1 VLQKKRTNHMRAK
14 TGSAGIRKFTA
25 LLIMSASSATMF
37 GQQQPVVN
45 RPSTSSVQV
54 TPRQAPSPY
63 GNAPNPAVRLQ
74 RAEGTITGYVYWQ
87 MNVLQ
92 PSSSCQGL
100 TLKVITVN
108 KVGMPLQLLS
118 TTSALTAAGPVTDT
132 STSATPTYMLCSYAF
147 QSMPENVALRV
158 LLYGAPSSA
167 SVSLPPSFQIPG
179 GNCNSTP
186 SGTLSFILTGGEM
199 ICGNGA
205 FNINFKLNSTAGRV
219 QQAPATAT
227 LLQSKPT
234 PSGGMLS
241 NSNSTALL
249 GRAATPGTLT
259 PTTMLPPQGS
269 QPQSAR
275 VNTQSG
281 VAPVGGQ
288 LLASKQAMNG
298 GLSGGIKTGVP
309 STSPSQ
315 IANPPAAG
323 FTGSGNFVPT
333 MPPMSSNA
341 KRDAAPPAD
350 AATKAQIQSRLR
362 AQLGAANQLIHGSA
376 RVQPGVAVTSAPE
389 IQALQNQTTFVNS
402 LRTQGALTGRTLL
415 ATKLPNQN
423 VRMQPPG
430 SSNPMLHA
438 PMPSKLCAG
447 PQIHAVNGKT
457 SGVVFTQD
465 PKYNDYIITGCGF
478 GTQQGQVYLSGAV
491 TGGSI
496 NMAVKPGSWSDTQIE
511 VYVQPGLTGVLD
523 GWPDL
528 IVAPVGTTQ
537 AKFPKC
543 RFYAQ
548 RQSVPLPY
556 IPQQYVTLANIPVG
570 DSTHGMGTKYCPG
583 PDLTHLFPCIA
594 FNAGYKLDGIT
605 NGVDY
610 RNDPTNFLVSNA
622 VDRDGGQLD
631 FNSGEDVYD
640 LSYMAPGFVVDHFTV
655 FWYAWTHDV
664 CEGWAS
670 DVHPKKPGDSVGYYT
685 EGYYRQIQKTP
696 TKLLVDWGV
705 DHCAWRWLGVF
716 RVDDWYNSGY
726 SLQIYV
732 IGPIGIDP
740 WTGHP
745 VTTARNFGQA
755 QPSRVAT
762 GTLAH

>member
-1 VLQKKRTNHMRAK
+1 RADLGLEGSRCEFRECCKKKRTNHMRAK

-25 LLIMSASSATMF
+25 FLIMSASSATMI

-118 TTSALTAAGPVTDT
+118 TTNTLTATGPVIDN
-132 STSATPTYMLCSYAF
+132 SASGTPKYMLCSYAF

-205 FNINFKLNSTAGRV
+205 FNINFKLNSTARRV

-288 LLASKQAMNG
+288 LLASKQ
-298 GLSGGIKTGVP
+298 
-309 STSPSQ
+309 
-315 IANPPAAG
+315 
-323 FTGSGNFVPT
+323 
-333 MPPMSSNA
+333 
-341 KRDAAPPAD
+341 
-350 AATKAQIQSRLR
+350 
-362 AQLGAANQLIHGSA
+362 
-376 RVQPGVAVTSAPE
+376 
-389 IQALQNQTTFVNS
+389 
-402 LRTQGALTGRTLL
+402 
-415 ATKLPNQN
+415 
-423 VRMQPPG
+423 
-430 SSNPMLHA
+430 
-438 PMPSKLCAG
+438 
-447 PQIHAVNGKT
+447 
-457 SGVVFTQD
+457 
-465 PKYNDYIITGCGF
+465 
-478 GTQQGQVYLSGAV
+478 
-491 TGGSI
+491 
-496 NMAVKPGSWSDTQIE
+496 
-511 VYVQPGLTGVLD
+511 
-523 GWPDL
+523 
-528 IVAPVGTTQ
+528 
-537 AKFPKC
+537 
-543 RFYAQ
+543 
-548 RQSVPLPY
+548 
-556 IPQQYVTLANIPVG
+556 
-570 DSTHGMGTKYCPG
+570 
-583 PDLTHLFPCIA
+583 
-594 FNAGYKLDGIT
+594 
-605 NGVDY
+605 
-610 RNDPTNFLVSNA
+610 
-622 VDRDGGQLD
+622 
-631 FNSGEDVYD
+631 
-640 LSYMAPGFVVDHFTV
+640 
-655 FWYAWTHDV
+655 
-664 CEGWAS
+664 
-670 DVHPKKPGDSVGYYT
+670 
-685 EGYYRQIQKTP
+685 
-696 TKLLVDWGV
+696 
-705 DHCAWRWLGVF
+705 
-716 RVDDWYNSGY
+716 
-726 SLQIYV
+726 
-732 IGPIGIDP
+732 
-740 WTGHP
+740 
-745 VTTARNFGQA
+745 
-755 QPSRVAT
+755 
-762 GTLAH
+762 